1 MEKKFASKLFI
12 SLFILIILNLSVFA
26 DTTYKVE
33 KGDTL
38 YSISRKYQ
46 ITVAELRAANNLS
59 ENDIIKIGQKLIIPT
74 ADISTAA
81 ALVSDNTKK
90 ESAEKTPAEKAA
102 AQKEEA
108 QSKALENATT
118 VYVVQKGDTL
128 YAIARKCGLS
138 VAELV
143 SLNNMDTSTVI
154 KVGQKLKIKATQ
166 TLAQNTSGSNTN
178 TSGSSNTS
186 NTSSKSDK
194 TSSAEKTPTK
204 TEVAKDEKTPDTRT
218 YGITITSDSS
228 TIWPVK
234 SPKVTTVKGKASG
247 VQLSAQKNESVT
259 CIREGTVMYVGVY
272 RGFGQVVFVQSKT
285 GIIYAY
291 AGLGSVSVR
300 KSEYL
305 NFGAEIGTAG
315 IDPISKNPQITFIVF
330 QNGQPIDPAKA
341 PRN

>member
-1 MEKKFASKLFI
+1 MEKKFARKLFI
-12 SLFILIILNLSVFA
+12 NLFIFMIFSLSLFA
-26 DTTYKVE
+26 DSSYKVE

-59 ENDIIKIGQKLIIPT
+59 ENDIIKIGQKLIIPS

-81 ALVSDNTKK
+81 ALLSDNTKK
-90 ESAEKTPAEKAA
+90 EENQA
-102 AQKEEA
+102 
-108 QSKALENATT
+108 KALENASS

-128 YAIARKCGLS
+128 YAIARKCGLT

-154 KVGQKLKIKATQ
+154 KVGQKLKIKATPTLTQ
-166 TLAQNTSGSNTN
+166 TTPSSTLAANSNDTKKTN
-178 TSGSSNTS
+178 TSTTS
-186 NTSSKSDK
+186 NSSSTNTADKTNSDK
-194 TSSAEKTPTK
+194 TSSKN
-204 TEVAKDEKTPDTRT
+204 EVANEDKTPDTRT

-234 SPKVTTVKGKASG
+234 NPKVTTVKGKASG
-247 VQLSAQKNESVT
+247 VQLSAQKNEAVT
-259 CIREGTVMYVGVY
+259 CIREGTVMYVGLY

-305 NFGAEIGTAG
+305 NFGTEIGTAG

>member
-1 MEKKFASKLFI
+1 MIFSL
-12 SLFILIILNLSVFA
+12 SLFA
-26 DTTYKVE
+26 DSSYKVE

-81 ALVSDNTKK
+81 ALLSDNTKK
-90 ESAEKTPAEKAA
+90 EENQA
-102 AQKEEA
+102 
-108 QSKALENATT
+108 KALENASS

-128 YAIARKCGLS
+128 YAIARKCGLT

-143 SLNNMDTSTVI
+143 SLNNIDTSTVI
-154 KVGQKLKIKATQ
+154 KVGQKLKIKATPTLTQ
-166 TLAQNTSGSNTN
+166 TTPSSTLAANSNDTKKTN
-178 TSGSSNTS
+178 TST
-186 NTSSKSDK
+186 TSSSSSTNTADKTNSDK
-194 TSSAEKTPTK
+194 TSSKS
-204 TEVAKDEKTPDTRT
+204 EVAKEDKTPDTRT

-234 SPKVTTVKGKASG
+234 NPKVTTVKGKASG
-247 VQLSAQKNESVT
+247 VQLSAQKNEAVT
-259 CIREGTVMYVGVY
+259 CIREGTVMYVGLY

-305 NFGAEIGTAG
+305 NFGTEIGTAG